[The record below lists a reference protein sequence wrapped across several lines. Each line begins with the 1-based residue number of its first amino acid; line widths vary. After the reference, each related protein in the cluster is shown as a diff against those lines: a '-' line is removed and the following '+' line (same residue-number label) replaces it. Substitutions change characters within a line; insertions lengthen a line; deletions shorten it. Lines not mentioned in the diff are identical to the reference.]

1 MHRLIRLAM
10 AKSAEILFRYNK
22 KKKKKAIFDYN
33 FSRKAKKLL
42 STFPNIF
49 TIECVHA
56 CVCIEYQQF

>member
-1 MHRLIRLAM
+1 M